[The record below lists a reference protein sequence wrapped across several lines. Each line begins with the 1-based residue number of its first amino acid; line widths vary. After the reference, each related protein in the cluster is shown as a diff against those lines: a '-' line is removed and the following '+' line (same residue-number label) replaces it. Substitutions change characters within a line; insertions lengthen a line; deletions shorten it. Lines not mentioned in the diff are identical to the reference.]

1 MHDRNLNTPIL
12 SIPTID
18 SLQTPAP
25 LKTGDL
31 LRVISPSGRLREGS
45 AFDRGVEIWRSRGYR
60 VEVSKSVTAEWG
72 YLAGD
77 DALRRAEL
85 AAAWQDPDCKA
96 ILCTRGGY
104 GGMRLLED
112 WQWDLSIPPKW
123 LIGFSDITSLLWSLA
138 QHNIVTVHGPV
149 MTTIADEPDWSAD
162 RLFRLVSGH
171 PIPPLRGDIW
181 AEGIVT
187 GKLFPCNLTV
197 ATHLLSTP
205 YQPNLDGVILAIEDV
220 TESPYRI
227 DRLLTHWRLTGA
239 LSKIAGIAI
248 GRFSQCDPPEGVLS
262 FTVEEVLRDRLTDLN
277 IPILA
282 NLPFGHDGCNAALPV
297 GVDAVL
303 DCKTGELRVL
313 INPSC

>member
-1 MHDRNLNTPIL
+1 MHAENLSTPIL
-12 SIPTID
+12 SIPTIEP
-18 SLQTPAP
+18 LQTPLP

-45 AFDRGVEIWRSRGYR
+45 AFDRGVEIWRDRGYC
-60 VEVSKSVTAEWG
+60 VEVSESVTAEWG
-72 YLAGD
+72 YLAGN

-85 AAAWQDPDCKA
+85 AAAWQDPECKA

-138 QHNIVTVHGPV
+138 QNGIVSVHGPV
-149 MTTIADEPDWSAD
+149 MTTVADEPDWACD
-162 RLFRLVSGH
+162 RLFRLVTGQS
-171 PIPPLRGDIW
+171 IPPLRGDIW
-181 AEGIVT
+181 AGGIAT

-197 ATHLLSTP
+197 ATHLLGTP
-205 YQPNLDGVILAIEDV
+205 HQPNLDGAILAIEDV

-239 LSKIAGIAI
+239 LSKVAGIAI
-248 GRFSQCDPPEGVLS
+248 GRFSQCEPPEGIPS

-297 GVDAVL
+297 GCPATL
-303 DCKTGELRVL
+303 DGNTGELRVL
-313 INPSC
+313 INT

>member
-1 MHDRNLNTPIL
+1 MHAENLSTPIL
-12 SIPTID
+12 SIPTIEL
-18 SLQTPAP
+18 LQTPQP

-45 AFDRGVEIWRSRGYR
+45 AFDRGVEIWRDRGYR
-60 VEVSKSVTAEWG
+60 VEVSESVTAEWG
-72 YLAGD
+72 YLAGN
-77 DALRRAEL
+77 DALRRTEL
-85 AAAWQDPDCKA
+85 AGAWQDPECKA

-112 WQWDLSIPPKW
+112 WQWDLSIHPKW

-138 QHNIVTVHGPV
+138 QNGIVSVHGPV
-149 MTTIADEPDWSAD
+149 MTTLADEPTWAAD
-162 RLFRLVSGH
+162 RLFRLVSGQ
-171 PIPPLRGDIW
+171 PIPPLHGDIW
-181 AEGIVT
+181 AGGIAT

-197 ATHLLSTP
+197 ATHLLGTP
-205 YQPNLDGVILAIEDV
+205 HQPNLDGAILAIEDV

-239 LSKIAGIAI
+239 LSRVAGIAI
-248 GRFSQCDPPEGVLS
+248 GRFSQCDPPEGIPS

-297 GVDAVL
+297 GFPATL
-303 DCKTGELRVL
+303 DCNTGELRVL
-313 INPSC
+313 INT